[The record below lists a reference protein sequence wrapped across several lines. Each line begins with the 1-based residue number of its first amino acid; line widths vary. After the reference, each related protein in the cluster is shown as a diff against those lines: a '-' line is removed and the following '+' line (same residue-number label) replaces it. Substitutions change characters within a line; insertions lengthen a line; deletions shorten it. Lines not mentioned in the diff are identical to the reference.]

1 MYFATLLIIVCLCY
15 LEGTQGF
22 VFRPSVFSS
31 KLVSPKP
38 VSSKIRWIFQE
49 PFPPNFFTE
58 SVALNYVSIKVERE
72 PEDDD
77 SDVVDRY
84 FSLLAESDVLDIAM
98 SKQRML
104 TKNDEKKRRKINARV
119 KTLKYADEEDEEDD
133 DEIVEHGDTKL
144 PEYQDLGL

>member
-1 MYFATLLIIVCLCY
+1 
-15 LEGTQGF
+15 
-22 VFRPSVFSS
+22 
-31 KLVSPKP
+31 
-38 VSSKIRWIFQE
+38 
-49 PFPPNFFTE
+49 
-58 SVALNYVSIKVERE
+58 
-72 PEDDD
+72 
-77 SDVVDRY
+77 
-84 FSLLAESDVLDIAM
+84 M

>member
-31 KLVSPKP
+31 KVVSPKP
-38 VSSKIRWIFQE
+38 VSK
-49 PFPPNFFTE
+49 